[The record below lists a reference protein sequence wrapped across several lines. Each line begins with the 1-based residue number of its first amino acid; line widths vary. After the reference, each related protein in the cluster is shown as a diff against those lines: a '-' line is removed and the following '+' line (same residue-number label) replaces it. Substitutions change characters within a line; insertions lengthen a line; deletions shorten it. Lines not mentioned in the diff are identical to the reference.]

1 MVIVIVVGALVLIGI
16 AVSLSLVGDT
26 LEPEPVDGPDLGL
39 PDNRPLT
46 AADVPALRFR
56 TGLRG
61 YRMAD
66 VDAAIASL
74 GEALASA
81 EERAAADAEHGSGTR
96 TEPPPTA

>member
-1 MVIVIVVGALVLIGI
+1 MVVVIVIGALVLIGI
-16 AVSLSLVGDT
+16 AVALSLVGDT

-39 PDNRPLT
+39 PVDRPLT
-46 AADVPALRFR
+46 SADVPALRFR

-74 GEALASA
+74 GEALAGA
-81 EERAAADAEHGSGTR
+81 EQRADARTEHGSSAASD
-96 TEPPPTA
+96 PPATT